1 VPDTGRR
8 RHIFDWLHGRPRAI
22 TALALAIACVIPA
35 LWPGDIPFINDEPQL
50 ITSAVSANHAH
61 QLAKVGLLGTY
72 GFAYGPAPTWVYQLL
87 MAVSH
92 DLVLVAVLHAL
103 LMSVTT
109 GVALWWLSR
118 SLGLWVWFAPLPLL
132 SPYFWF
138 YSRVLWDNPFVIPL
152 GALALAGYA
161 AHNQSGSSAGLRVS
175 VAALVLLPLV
185 HLMSL
190 ALVAPL
196 AAHMIVIRGRSLW
209 THKVSLTAIIAAV
222 CVLAWPYCTY
232 LVTAHGPESGRR
244 IVVRGVLF
252 PLAGGRLFSASGL
265 EYFYGAH
272 PVSGQLFGAA
282 ETASLVAYP
291 LVWLGIIVA
300 LLAVRRA
307 VQTRTWT
314 PRTHVAG
321 IAVAAVACQMVI
333 DGISGKFEH
342 PHYEN
347 GTWIAF
353 VVLMWLAVDA
363 LAERPLWRRVA
374 MATTAQLASANLL
387 AVGLLLVRLHGSG
400 TREGYGP
407 TLANQQAIGQQLA
420 GYAPES
426 EVQCDVIM
434 WNRFPHALATI
445 RELTPS
451 RYGVLPVRPVL
462 LRYASDNS
470 ESGLVELV
478 ER

>member
-1 VPDTGRR
+1 MPDTGRL
-8 RHIFDWLHGRPRAI
+8 RHIFDRLHGLPRAT
-22 TALALAIACVIPA
+22 TASALAIACVIPA

-50 ITSAVSANHAH
+50 IASAVSANHAH

-161 AHNQSGSSAGLRVS
+161 AHNQSGSSTGLRVS

-196 AAHMIVIRGRSLW
+196 AAHMIVVQRRSLW
-209 THKVSLTAIIAAV
+209 THKVSLIAIIAAV
-222 CVLAWPYCTY
+222 CVLAWPYWTY
-232 LVTAHGPESGRR
+232 LVTAHGPESTRR

-272 PVSGQLFGAA
+272 
-282 ETASLVAYP
+282 
-291 LVWLGIIVA
+291 
-300 LLAVRRA
+300 
-307 VQTRTWT
+307 
-314 PRTHVAG
+314 
-321 IAVAAVACQMVI
+321 
-333 DGISGKFEH
+333 
-342 PHYEN
+342 
-347 GTWIAF
+347 
-353 VVLMWLAVDA
+353 
-363 LAERPLWRRVA
+363 
-374 MATTAQLASANLL
+374 
-387 AVGLLLVRLHGSG
+387 
-400 TREGYGP
+400 
-407 TLANQQAIGQQLA
+407 
-420 GYAPES
+420 
-426 EVQCDVIM
+426 
-434 WNRFPHALATI
+434 
-445 RELTPS
+445 
-451 RYGVLPVRPVL
+451 
-462 LRYASDNS
+462 
-470 ESGLVELV
+470 
-478 ER
+478 